1 MNRAERRRLDKEN
14 IKGIK
19 TRTQTVD
26 DYIHIYTLSMALAL
40 DSENIEKEQA
50 LRIMSKIVENSQCM
64 ASGHINQQDVE
75 QMCKDNYGLEFVDN
89 TKKHKMYVRQDGTLT
104 NL

>member
-1 MNRAERRRLDKEN
+1 MNRAERRRLEKEN

-19 TRTQTVD
+19 VETQTVD

-40 DSENIEKEQA
+40 DSEEIPKEQV
-50 LRIMSKIVENSQCM
+50 LRIMSKIVENAQCM

-75 QMCKDNYGLEFVDN
+75 QMCLDVYGIDFIEN
-89 TKKHKMYVRQDGTLT
+89 TKKHKTYVRQDGTLV